1 MAITMKEL
9 LDKLSS
15 YNLFN
20 YLLPGIVY
28 VAILEQVSSYSLIQK
43 DIVIGVF
50 LYYFIGLVISR
61 VGSIIIEPVFKKLH
75 ILNFSDYSKYVSASK
90 SDPLLPTLS
99 EANNMYRTLCSM
111 FFCLAL
117 TILFEH
123 IVPEFSWLETWWSEI
138 LVVTL
143 LALFILSYKKQTDY
157 ISKRVNNHK
166 EN

>member
-1 MAITMKEL
+1 MKEL

-28 VAILEQVSSYSLIQK
+28 VAILEQVSNYSLIQK
-43 DIVIGVF
+43 DIIVGVF

-61 VGSIIIEPVFKKLH
+61 VGSIIIEPILKKLH
-75 ILNFSDYSKYVSASK
+75 ILNFSDYGKYVSASK
-90 SDPLLPTLS
+90 KDPLILTLS

-111 FFCLAL
+111 LFFLAL

-123 IVPEFSWLETWWSEI
+123 IVPKFLWLETWWAEVLI
-138 LVVTL
+138 ITL
-143 LALFILSYKKQTDY
+143 LVLFLLSYKKQTDY
-157 ISKRVNNHK
+157 ITKRVNNH
-166 EN
+166 EEG